1 MSSSDINHKTT
12 LSKNIRED
20 YSNKLPSGCIEPST
34 SCFVPTG
41 RITDKSD
48 SWPIFESDF
57 VVISATCAPIEF
69 AFSASKHRC
78 SVEPDLERI
87 INHYC

>member
-69 AFSASKHRC
+69 AFSASKRRC